1 MTKFAKAPAVKK
13 DALYAVDV
21 LSNTVVVTKKFLE
34 SANTMKG
41 DEYDLF
47 VQFKEMGFNIVQ
59 RTRKPSTPK
68 KETNSP
74 LRPLKPVEEKKPLIP
89 FKKMAL
95 YISLLDDADEMMDK
109 FDAIRKDAQTKT
121 SPRKYVN
128 EWFREQFP
136 NYEKIAQLDEE
147 NRIIHKNVAK
157 SDAVIKNIA

>member
-1 MTKFAKAPAVKK
+1 MKKPVVKK
-13 DALYAVDV
+13 EALYAVDV
-21 LSNTVVVTKKFLE
+21 LTNTVVVTKKFLE
-34 SANTMKG
+34 SVNTLEG
-41 DEYDLF
+41 TEYELF
-47 VQFKEMGFNIVQ
+47 KQFKEMGFNIVQ

-68 KETNSP
+68 KEPNSP

-109 FDAIRKDAQTKT
+109 FDTIRKDAQTKD

>member
-1 MTKFAKAPAVKK
+1 MKNAAKAPVVKK

-68 KETNSP
+68 KESNSP
-74 LRPLKPVEEKKPLIP
+74 LRPLNPVEEKKPLIP

-109 FDAIRKDAQTKT
+109 FDAIRKDAQTKDR
-121 SPRKYVN
+121 PRKYVN
-128 EWFREQFP
+128 EWFRNEFP
-136 NYEKIAQLDEE
+136 HYDEIAKLDEN
-147 NRIIHKNVAK
+147 NRIIHKA
-157 SDAVIKNIA
+157 A

>member
-1 MTKFAKAPAVKK
+1 MKK

-21 LSNTVVVTKKFLE
+21 LTNTVVVTKKFLE
-34 SANTMKG
+34 SANTMEG
-41 DEYDLF
+41 TEYELF
-47 VQFKEMGFNIVQ
+47 KQFKEMGFNIVQ
-59 RTRKPSTPK
+59 RTRKPASPK

-109 FDAIRKDAQTKT
+109 FDAIRKDAQTKD

-128 EWFREQFP
+128 EWFRNEFP
-136 NYEKIAQLDEE
+136 NYDEVAQLDEQ
-147 NRIIHKNVAK
+147 NRIIHKNVA
-157 SDAVIKNIA
+157 

>member
-1 MTKFAKAPAVKK
+1 MKKLVMKK

-21 LSNTVVVTKKFLE
+21 LTNTVVVTKKFLE
-34 SANTMKG
+34 SANTMEG
-41 DEYDLF
+41 TEYELF
-47 VQFKEMGFNIVQ
+47 KQFKEMGFNIVQ
-59 RTRKPSTPK
+59 RTRKPASPK

-109 FDAIRKDAQTKT
+109 FDAIRKDAQTKD

-128 EWFREQFP
+128 EWFRNEFP
-136 NYEKIAQLDEE
+136 NYDEVAQLDEQ
-147 NRIIHKNVAK
+147 NRIIHKNVA
-157 SDAVIKNIA
+157 